1 MIEVPIKNKAIIEAA
16 RLIDQSNLAV
26 FFTGAGISTP
36 SGIPDFRG
44 TDGMW
49 NQVDPMKVAS
59 LSAFQN
65 HPDRFFA
72 WFHKLVKVAYQSKP
86 NNAHYALSKLEQ
98 LGKSMGVI
106 TQNIDGLHSEAGSSN
121 VLELHG
127 SIRTAHCIQNN
138 HEVAGSEYLPK
149 FISSGKIPLCPRCH
163 SVLKPDFV
171 LYEELLPQDVWE
183 SADILS
189 EKCDLMIVIGS
200 SLEVV
205 PAASIPYRSVQKA
218 AKLMIINMSENQL
231 DGYAHIIIRD
241 DVSIVLPKIVECL
254 K

>member
-1 MIEVPIKNKAIIEAA
+1 
-16 RLIDQSNLAV
+16 
-26 FFTGAGISTP
+26 
-36 SGIPDFRG
+36 
-44 TDGMW
+44 
-49 NQVDPMKVAS
+49 MKVAS

-72 WFHKLVKVAYQSKP
+72 WFHKLVKVSYHSKP
-86 NNAHYALSKLEQ
+86 NNAHYALAKLEQ

-127 SIRTAHCIQNN
+127 SVRTAHCIQNN
-138 HEVAGSEYLPK
+138 HEVAGEEYLPL
-149 FISSGKIPLCPRCH
+149 FISSGKIPLCPYCQ

-171 LYEELLPQDVWE
+171 LYEELLPQDIWD

-189 EKCDLMIVIGS
+189 EKCDLMIVVGS

-205 PAASIPYRSVQKA
+205 PASSIPYRSVQNA
-218 AKLMIINMSENQL
+218 AKLMIINMSDTHL
-231 DGYAHIIIRD
+231 DGFADLIIRD
-241 DVSIVLPKIVECL
+241 DASIVLPKIVECM